1 MLYSQFNYLGSFL
14 PFTKEQIQEFSTTI
28 ENFVNGNLQISKQ
41 RLYTSI
47 KNGGLGLTK
56 MWDFLNY
63 QKCGWTSLI
72 KSYDEKWKIDF
83 LNGSKGI
90 ITQVRGSDFPNN
102 KILHAFAIA
111 LTTLRDSHMKKN
123 QKLQGCSHI

>member
-1 MLYSQFNYLGSFL
+1 MEPIQSTVSLPGRINVAKAMLYSQVNYLGSFL

-56 MWDFLNY
+56 L
-63 QKCGWTSLI
+63 
-72 KSYDEKWKIDF
+72 
-83 LNGSKGI
+83 
-90 ITQVRGSDFPNN
+90 
-102 KILHAFAIA
+102 
-111 LTTLRDSHMKKN
+111 
-123 QKLQGCSHI
+123 